1 MYARVRRACMVEGM
15 SIREAA
21 REFGLH
27 RDAVRKMLKCSGPSG
42 YGGASLS
49 DDRSWSRALVH
60 HQRGTFLR
68 PILDLDALETIRG
81 PGAEEEASRRRLPH
95 SPSDFLAQVF
105 RVELVHTLYD
115 GLKEPT
121 RRGVVGLLGDRDY
134 PLCPCA

>member
-1 MYARVRRACMVEGM
+1 MEMYARVRRACMVEGM

-49 DDRSWSRALVH
+49 DDRSWGRALVH

-68 PILDLDALETIRG
+68 PILDLDALETI
-81 PGAEEEASRRRLPH
+81 GALEPRKKPLDAASLIP
-95 SPSDFLAQVF
+95 
-105 RVELVHTLYD
+105 LVTSWP
-115 GLKEPT
+115 KFSE
-121 RRGVVGLLGDRDY
+121 
-134 PLCPCA
+134 